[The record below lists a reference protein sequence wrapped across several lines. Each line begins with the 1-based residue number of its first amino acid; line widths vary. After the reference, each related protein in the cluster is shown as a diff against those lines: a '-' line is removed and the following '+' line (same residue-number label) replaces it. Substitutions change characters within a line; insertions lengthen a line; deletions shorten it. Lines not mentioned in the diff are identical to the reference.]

1 MTEQSMRMV
10 NVGFPER
17 TGYGFEMVD
26 APGASPLSPKTIINR
41 KFTPNQINRIFRKF
55 SAI

>member
-1 MTEQSMRMV
+1 MQMV
-10 NVGFPER
+10 NVRFPDR

-26 APGASPLSPKTIINR
+26 TRTRSALWRKAGINR
-41 KFTPNQINRIFRKF
+41 KFTPNQINRIFRRF

>member
-1 MTEQSMRMV
+1 MQMV
-10 NVGFPER
+10 NAGFPER

-26 APGASPLSPKTIINR
+26 APGASVLSRKAGINR
-41 KFTPNQINRIFRKF
+41 KFTPNQINRIFREF